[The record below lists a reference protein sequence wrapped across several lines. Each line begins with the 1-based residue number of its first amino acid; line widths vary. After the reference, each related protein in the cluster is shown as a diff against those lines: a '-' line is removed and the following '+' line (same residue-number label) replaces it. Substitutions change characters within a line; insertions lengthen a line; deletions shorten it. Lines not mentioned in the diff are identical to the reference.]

1 VTSRDDRFRTEGL
14 APGAR
19 RHPLLWVP
27 SLYFAMG
34 IPNVTVSVLA
44 AILYKN
50 LGYSNE
56 VIALATSQMY
66 LPWALK
72 PLWAPFME
80 PFRTKRFWAIS
91 MQFLIAALLGLIAFS
106 LPLPGFFAM
115 SLAFFW
121 IVGFASATQDIAAD
135 AIYLTTLPPKAQA
148 RFIGVQSMFYHVGFV
163 LAAGLLVTLT
173 GRLHDDLGLDW
184 PHAWMVIMAIIA
196 TIMLACGLWHSRM
209 LPPGD
214 SPRFPAPPFV
224 AALDSLR
231 ETWRT
236 FFQKPQIGMMLL
248 VCFFYRFGEGFIEK
262 FGPLFLLDPRT
273 VGGLGLSNA
282 AIGNIYGTL
291 GTLGFLAG
299 SVLGGLFAAKMT
311 LRRSFLVL
319 ALAVNLPHVTYYLL
333 SVGQP
338 ENLWLIATAVTIE
351 KFGYGFGAV
360 GHMLYMMQQIAP
372 GPFRMTHYAFATAVM
387 GLTKWASGSLSAGL
401 YAATGHSYQLFF
413 LFVLAASLP
422 PILLAWL
429 APFPRSEDSE
439 PKN

>member
-1 VTSRDDRFRTEGL
+1 MTSRDDRFRAAG
-14 APGAR
+14 PGR
-19 RHPLLWVP
+19 QPLRWVP

-34 IPNVTVSVLA
+34 LPNVTVSVVA

-56 VIALATSQMY
+56 TIALYTSQLY

-80 PFRTKRFWAIS
+80 AFRTKRAWVLS
-91 MQFLIAALLGLIAFS
+91 MEFLIVALLGLVAFS

-121 IVGFASATQDIAAD
+121 IIGFAGATQDIAAD
-135 AIYLTTLPPKAQA
+135 AIYLTTLSPKAQA
-148 RFIGVQSMFYHVGFV
+148 RFIGVQSLFFNLGFV
-163 LAAGLLVTLT
+163 LVSGLLVTLT
-173 GRLHDDLGLDW
+173 GKLHDDLGLDW
-184 PHAWMVIMAIIA
+184 PHAWMAVMSVIAA
-196 TIMLACGLWHSRM
+196 LLLGCSLWHLRA
-209 LPPGD
+209 LPPGEA
-214 SPRFPAPPFV
+214 SNLPGAGFH
-224 AALDSLR
+224 AAFTSLR

-262 FGPLFLLDPRT
+262 FGPLFLLDPRAA
-273 VGGLGLSNA
+273 GGLGLTNA
-282 AIGNIYGTL
+282 AMGNIHGTL

-319 ALAVNLPHVTYYLL
+319 ALAVNVPHVTYYLL
-333 SVGQP
+333 SIWQP
-338 ENLWLIATAVTIE
+338 ESLWLVGLMVALE

-372 GPFRMTHYAFATAVM
+372 GPFQMAHYAFATAVM
-387 GLTKWASGSLSAGL
+387 GLTKWVSGSLSAAL
-401 YAATGHSYQLFF
+401 YVATGHDYPQFF
-413 LFVLAASLP
+413 LLVLAASLP
-422 PILLAWL
+422 PVFLAMV
-429 APFPRSEDSE
+429 APFPRRTDA
-439 PKN
+439 